1 MGNSHP
7 VAVIGS
13 VNMDIGGHPFG
24 RYLPK
29 DSNPGRIRLSLG
41 GVGANIARNAR
52 ALGLEVEFVTAI
64 GGDSFAELVEREL
77 LREGLGLAAA
87 LHAPEE
93 STSTY
98 LYVTDERGDM
108 VSAIS
113 DMRISLRQ
121 TPDFFRD
128 RLDFLNA
135 TRAVM
140 LDANLSQDSLCF
152 LAKNLR
158 VPIFADAVSVA
169 KAVRLRPVLRYL
181 HTLRP
186 NRLEAEALTG
196 ILISNPDAALR
207 AARTLVETGLN
218 RVLITLGA
226 DGVCYADSHT
236 AFCIP
241 AFPTHLKNAT
251 GAGDAFSATVLWA
264 WTKDLPPRDT
274 CLHALAAASIAAE
287 DEETVSASLSLRAVK
302 QRLKSEGFA

>member
-1 MGNSHP
+1 MGNAQP

-108 VSAIS
+108 VSAVS
-113 DMRISLRQ
+113 DMRITLRQ

-158 VPIFADAVSVA
+158 VPIFADSVSVA

-196 ILISNPDAALR
+196 IPISNPDAALR